1 MPLKLQGLQV
11 WFEFCFLSQVLWQEA
26 PSILAD
32 VAEPGG
38 IPRNNEGLSKH
49 RNIVIIS

>member
-1 MPLKLQGLQV
+1 MITVVLSLTRDDL
-11 WFEFCFLSQVLWQEA
+11 EFCFLSQVLRQKA

-32 VAEPGG
+32 VKEPGG

-49 RNIVIIS
+49 RNIIIS